1 MVPGSGLSCT
11 SYALA
16 RNLETVA
23 WCMRTFSLRCTHGLF
38 NGGVIEKFCSAGL
51 RVVMLETVS
60 RPQSFYESER
70 SWLTILPIDEMLSN
84 AMHQTMQVGGYVSQ
98 LVR

>member
-1 MVPGSGLSCT
+1 LIPGFWLLLLF
-11 SYALA
+11 LA
-16 RNLETVA
+16 
-23 WCMRTFSLRCTHGLF
+23 WFF
-38 NGGVIEKFCSAGL
+38 AGPG
-51 RVVMLETVS
+51 R

-84 AMHQTMQVGGYVSQ
+84 AMHQTMQVGGSVSQ